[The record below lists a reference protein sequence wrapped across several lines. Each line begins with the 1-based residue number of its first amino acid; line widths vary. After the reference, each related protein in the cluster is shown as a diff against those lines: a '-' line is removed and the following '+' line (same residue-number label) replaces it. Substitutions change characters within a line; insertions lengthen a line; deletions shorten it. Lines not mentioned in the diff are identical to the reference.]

1 MKKITLLFASLF
13 LINNAI
19 AQSHNS
25 TQSHQGIVNDIS
37 IIKTLGEFE
46 NAYYTA
52 GEDGF
57 VIKWTNDGL
66 GEHYQITEVGIKII
80 AVSPNG
86 NDIAVYESDG
96 GSVNKVSV
104 WDWKTLTRKKQ
115 FKYNDSITSLEFS
128 AKGTYLIIGTATV
141 DGAVF
146 IRTSNWTPIDK
157 IKTNTSIVNY
167 ITTSDT
173 EKTCVFYSP
182 TGNLSY
188 YNLGTGELKDKF
200 SIMQGLSQ
208 CVLYNDNKFFA
219 GVRDDS
225 IYLVNAF
232 RGDSISKVSANKPI
246 ILSTPSDENLYYL
259 ENDGR
264 GNYEL
269 KMLESIDTQKVSNPR
284 IVKTMKGPRGAAEII
299 SGVKNGNEILLTSKN
314 GTLYKIDAD
323 PSITTS
329 TMTAM
334 TENTYSKI
342 YDICASESDFYFL
355 TQNAI
360 FKSSYDTGVVDK
372 LVSTNNQTNILQVS
386 NDEVVLYSAYTKN
399 PVILKNLTSGAEKKL
414 FVPKNNI
421 QSLNLSYYNNHKVL
435 VELESNSYVNLYE
448 LDTGKYKE
456 AYVGT
461 GIQDALL
468 TDYGLF
474 IAKSASTNPK
484 NPLIVM
490 NTQTMETVPVSMN
503 GNVVYGLSYS
513 DNCLYGLNLVSNAEG
528 NTTYVFSYNLETK
541 QIKNILKFAN
551 EDAEAFTFVDDGK
564 LFTNIGK
571 NKIYCYN
578 INTKK
583 IFSYNRSASIPQ
595 KSVKK
600 GNRVAILNYNGSIS
614 WCDDSSKE
622 ILADW
627 YLTNDEQWYEF

>member
-1 MKKITLLFASLF
+1 MKKVVLF
-13 LINNAI
+13 LFSVAFLQNLF

-25 TQSHQGIVNDIS
+25 TQSHQSIVNDIAIVNS
-37 IIKTLGEFE
+37 LGEFDSS
-46 NAYYTA
+46 YFTV

-57 VIKWTNDGL
+57 IIKWTNDNL
-66 GEHYQITEVGIKII
+66 GEHYQITDVGIKLI
-80 AVSPNG
+80 AVSPNA

-96 GSVNKVSV
+96 GSVNRVSI

-115 FKYNDSITSLEFS
+115 FKYKESITSLAFS
-128 AKGTYLIIGTATV
+128 AKGTYLIVGTATV

-146 IRTSNWTPIDK
+146 IRTSNWTTVDK

-188 YNLGTGELKDKF
+188 YNLANGQLKSKF
-200 SIMQGLSQ
+200 TITQGLEQ
-208 CVLYNDNKFFA
+208 CTLYNNNIFFA
-219 GVRDDS
+219 GVRDNF
-225 IYLVNAF
+225 IYLTNAYK
-232 RGDSISKVSANKPI
+232 GDSISKVSAKSPI
-246 ILSTPSDENLYYL
+246 ILSNTKDNNLYYL

-269 KMLESIDTQKVSNPR
+269 KMLESLENQTVSNPR
-284 IVKTMKGPRGAAEII
+284 IVKTLKGPRGAAEICVA
-299 SGVKNGNEILLTSKN
+299 VKNGNEIILGGKN
-314 GTLYKIDAD
+314 GNIYKIDAD
-323 PSITTS
+323 PSITSSNITQI
-329 TMTAM
+329 TD
-334 TENTYSKI
+334 NTYSKI
-342 YDICASESDFYFL
+342 YDICASNSDFYFL
-355 TQNAI
+355 TKNAI

-372 LVSTNNQTNILQVS
+372 LASTNNQTNILQVS
-386 NDEVVLYSAYTKN
+386 DDEVVLYSAYTKN
-399 PVILKNLTSGAEKKL
+399 PVVLKNLKSGEEKQL
-414 FVPKNNI
+414 FIPKNNV
-421 QSLNLSYYNNHKVL
+421 QSINLCYFNGAKVL

-448 LDTGKYKE
+448 LSTENYKE
-456 AYVGT
+456 AYIGT
-461 GIQDALL
+461 GIQDAIL
-468 TDYGLF
+468 TDFGLF
-474 IAKSASTNPK
+474 IAKSSSTNPK

-490 NTQTMETVPVSMN
+490 NTQTMETVPINLN

-513 DNCLYGLNLVSNAEG
+513 DNCLYGLNLISNETE
-528 NTTYVFSYNLETK
+528 NTTYVFSYNMETK

-551 EDAEAFTFVDDGK
+551 EDAEAFTFVSDNK

-595 KSVKK
+595 KAAKNGK
-600 GNRVAILNYNGSIS
+600 RVAILNYNGSIS
-614 WCDDSSKE
+614 WADDSSNN

-627 YLTNDEQWYEF
+627 YLTTDDQWYEF

>member
-1 MKKITLLFASLF
+1 MFFI
-13 LINNAI
+13 
-19 AQSHNS
+19 
-25 TQSHQGIVNDIS
+25 
-37 IIKTLGEFE
+37 
-46 NAYYTA
+46 
-52 GEDGF
+52 
-57 VIKWTNDGL
+57 
-66 GEHYQITEVGIKII
+66 
-80 AVSPNG
+80 
-86 NDIAVYESDG
+86 
-96 GSVNKVSV
+96 
-104 WDWKTLTRKKQ
+104 
-115 FKYNDSITSLEFS
+115 YNTF
-128 AKGTYLIIGTATV
+128 
-141 DGAVF
+141 
-146 IRTSNWTPIDK
+146 
-157 IKTNTSIVNY
+157 
-167 ITTSDT
+167 
-173 EKTCVFYSP
+173 
-182 TGNLSY
+182 
-188 YNLGTGELKDKF
+188 
-200 SIMQGLSQ
+200 
-208 CVLYNDNKFFA
+208 
-219 GVRDDS
+219 
-225 IYLVNAF
+225 
-232 RGDSISKVSANKPI
+232 
-246 ILSTPSDENLYYL
+246 
-259 ENDGR
+259 
-264 GNYEL
+264 
-269 KMLESIDTQKVSNPR
+269 
-284 IVKTMKGPRGAAEII
+284 
-299 SGVKNGNEILLTSKN
+299 SKN
-314 GTLYKIDAD
+314 
-323 PSITTS
+323 
-329 TMTAM
+329 
-334 TENTYSKI
+334 
-342 YDICASESDFYFL
+342 
-355 TQNAI
+355 
-360 FKSSYDTGVVDK
+360 SS
-372 LVSTNNQTNILQVS
+372 N
-386 NDEVVLYSAYTKN
+386 
-399 PVILKNLTSGAEKKL
+399 VILKNLTSGEEKQL

-421 QSLNLSYYNNHKVL
+421 QSLNMSYYNGYKVL

-461 GIQDALL
+461 GIQDAIL

-551 EDAEAFTFVDDGK
+551 EDAEAFTFVNDGK

>member
-1 MKKITLLFASLF
+1 MKKVVLF
-13 LINNAI
+13 LISVAFLQNLF

-25 TQSHQGIVNDIS
+25 TQSHQSIVNDIAIVNS
-37 IIKTLGEFE
+37 LGEFDSS
-46 NAYYTA
+46 YFTV

-57 VIKWTNDGL
+57 IIKWTNDNL
-66 GEHYQITEVGIKII
+66 GEHYQITDVGIKLI

-96 GSVNKVSV
+96 GSVNRVSI

-115 FKYNDSITSLEFS
+115 FKYKESITSLAFS
-128 AKGTYLIIGTATV
+128 AKGSYLIVGTATV

-146 IRTSNWTPIDK
+146 IRTSNWTTVDK

-188 YNLGTGELKDKF
+188 YNLANGQLKSKF
-200 SIMQGLSQ
+200 AITQGLEQ
-208 CVLYNDNKFFA
+208 CTLYNNNIIFA
-219 GVRDDS
+219 GVRDNF
-225 IYLVNAF
+225 IYLTNAYK
-232 RGDSISKVSANKPI
+232 GDSISKVSAKSPI
-246 ILSTPSDENLYYL
+246 ILSNTKDNNLYYL

-269 KMLESIDTQKVSNPR
+269 KMLESLENQTVSNPR
-284 IVKTMKGPRGAAEII
+284 IVKTLKGPRGAAEICVAVKI
-299 SGVKNGNEILLTSKN
+299 GNEIILGGKNGNI
-314 GTLYKIDAD
+314 YKIDAD
-323 PSITTS
+323 PSITSSNITQI
-329 TMTAM
+329 TD
-334 TENTYSKI
+334 NTYSKI
-342 YDICASESDFYFL
+342 YDICASNSDFYFL
-355 TQNAI
+355 TKNAI

-372 LVSTNNQTNILQVS
+372 LASTNNQTNILQVS
-386 NDEVVLYSAYTKN
+386 DDEVVLYSAYTKN
-399 PVILKNLTSGAEKKL
+399 PVVLKNLKSGEEKQL
-414 FVPKNNI
+414 FIPKNNV
-421 QSLNLSYYNNHKVL
+421 QSINLCYYNGAKVL

-448 LDTGKYKE
+448 LSTENYKE
-456 AYVGT
+456 AYIGT
-461 GIQDALL
+461 GIQDAIL
-468 TDYGLF
+468 TDFGLF
-474 IAKSASTNPK
+474 IAKSSSTNPK

-490 NTQTMETVPVSMN
+490 NTQTMETVPINLN

-513 DNCLYGLNLVSNAEG
+513 DNCLYGLNLISNETE
-528 NTTYVFSYNLETK
+528 NTTYVFSYNMETK

-551 EDAEAFTFVDDGK
+551 EDAEAFTFVSDNK

-595 KSVKK
+595 KAAKNGK
-600 GNRVAILNYNGSIS
+600 RVAILNYNGSIS
-614 WCDDSSKE
+614 WADDSSNN
-622 ILADW
+622 IVADW
-627 YLTNDEQWYEF
+627 YLTTDDQWYEF

>member
-1 MKKITLLFASLF
+1 MKKIVLF
-13 LINNAI
+13 LISVAFLQNLF

-25 TQSHQGIVNDIS
+25 TQSHQSIVNDIAIVNS
-37 IIKTLGEFE
+37 LGEFDSS
-46 NAYYTA
+46 YFTV

-57 VIKWTNDGL
+57 IIKWTNDNL
-66 GEHYQITEVGIKII
+66 GEHYQITDVGIKLI

-96 GSVNKVSV
+96 GSVNRVSI

-115 FKYNDSITSLEFS
+115 FKYKESITSLAFS
-128 AKGTYLIIGTATV
+128 AKGTYLIVGTATV

-146 IRTSNWTPIDK
+146 IRTANWTTVDK

-188 YNLGTGELKDKF
+188 YNLANGQLKSKF
-200 SIMQGLSQ
+200 AITQGLEQ
-208 CVLYNDNKFFA
+208 CTLYNNNKIFA
-219 GVRDDS
+219 GVRDNY
-225 IYLVNAF
+225 IYLTNAYK
-232 RGDSISKVSANKPI
+232 GDSISKVSAKSPI
-246 ILSTPSDENLYYL
+246 ILSNTKDNNLYYL

-269 KMLESIDTQKVSNPR
+269 KMLESLENQTVSNPR
-284 IVKTMKGPRGAAEII
+284 IVKTLKGPRGAAEICVA
-299 SGVKNGNEILLTSKN
+299 VKNGNEIILGGKN
-314 GTLYKIDAD
+314 GNIYKIDAD
-323 PSITTS
+323 PSITSSNITQI
-329 TMTAM
+329 TD
-334 TENTYSKI
+334 NTYSKI
-342 YDICASESDFYFL
+342 YDICASNSDFYFL
-355 TQNAI
+355 TKNAI

-372 LVSTNNQTNILQVS
+372 LASTNNQTNILQVS
-386 NDEVVLYSAYTKN
+386 DDEVVLYSAYTKN
-399 PVILKNLTSGAEKKL
+399 PVVLKNLKSGEEKQL
-414 FVPKNNI
+414 FIPKNNV
-421 QSLNLSYYNNHKVL
+421 QSINLCYFNGAKVL

-448 LDTGKYKE
+448 LSTENYKE
-456 AYVGT
+456 AYIGT
-461 GIQDALL
+461 GIQDAIL
-468 TDYGLF
+468 TDFGLF
-474 IAKSASTNPK
+474 IAKSSSTNPK

-490 NTQTMETVPVSMN
+490 NTQTMETVPINLN

-513 DNCLYGLNLVSNAEG
+513 DNCLYGLNLISNETE
-528 NTTYVFSYNLETK
+528 NTTYVFSYNMETK

-551 EDAEAFTFVDDGK
+551 EDAEAFTFVSDNK

-595 KSVKK
+595 KAAKNGK
-600 GNRVAILNYNGSIS
+600 RVAILNYNGSIS
-614 WCDDSSKE
+614 WADDSSNN

-627 YLTNDEQWYEF
+627 YLTTNDQWYEF